1 MQKSYK
7 LLACALLVLEY
18 IMEIDYLANNEHMLL
33 LADCYATLQA
43 LYQEWGEHNG

>member
-7 LLACALLVLEY
+7 VLACALLVLEY
-18 IMEIDYLANNEHMLL
+18 LMEIDYLPDNEHML